1 MSDTT
6 SNTPAKKPLIHVSLG
21 VIYRIV
27 DDQIQIFM
35 QIRDEEGPLFGKWEF
50 PGGNIE
56 KGENPAQAIVREVEE
71 EVGIQTKIEDI
82 YFFKTYQIETQIID
96 TEHRSKLESWFD
108 IEGKF
113 ENIPDAN
120 YEIIDNLREFF
131 QNADNFRSLVP
142 LIWKKS

>member
-1 MSDTT
+1 
-6 SNTPAKKPLIHVSLG
+6 
-21 VIYRIV
+21 
-27 DDQIQIFM
+27 
-35 QIRDEEGPLFGKWEF
+35 
-50 PGGNIE
+50 
-56 KGENPAQAIVREVEE
+56 VREVEE

-82 YFFKTYQIETQIID
+82 YFFKTYQIETQTKHIRIYTHIID